1 MGAGDTLYIRR
12 GTYEEP
18 IYPDNGPIPTGT
30 SWSNAPTISAYGDE
44 TVIVRGIGFYGLNFA
59 YIIFKGLTV
68 DMNGSSQD
76 GIWISQGS
84 GYIRFIDIEVRNG
97 HGQGV
102 QLTKEGAGHNEFI
115 RCNVHHNGDVA
126 TYHNHDL
133 YVRSDS
139 NLFDNCD
146 IHDNIAW
153 GMHIFSE
160 TESGTAD
167 NNIVRN
173 SRIYNNGL
181 LSSNDGTAG
190 MIIGSGSGQHGL

>member
-1 MGAGDTLYIRR
+1 M
-12 GTYEEP
+12 
-18 IYPDNGPIPTGT
+18 
-30 SWSNAPTISAYGDE
+30 
-44 TVIVRGIGFYGLNFA
+44 
-59 YIIFKGLTV
+59 
-68 DMNGSSQD
+68 DMDKACS
-76 GIWISQGS
+76 
-84 GYIRFIDIEVRNG
+84 
-97 HGQGV
+97 
-102 QLTKEGAGHNEFI
+102 LKEGAGHNEFI
-115 RCNVHHNGDVA
+115 RCNVHGNGDAA

-133 YVRSDS
+133 YVSSDS

-160 TESGTAD
+160 NDGTAD

-190 MIIGSGSGQHGL
+190 MIIGSGSEVWRTTMLSGEIEME